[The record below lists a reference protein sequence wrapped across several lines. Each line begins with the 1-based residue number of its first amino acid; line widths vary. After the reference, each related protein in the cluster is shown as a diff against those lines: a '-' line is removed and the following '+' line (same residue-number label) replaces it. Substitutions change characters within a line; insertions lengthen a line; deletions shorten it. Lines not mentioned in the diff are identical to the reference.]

1 MEYIIRNKSLITW
14 KENLEHLYT
23 FKDFPVFLWCT
34 EQKESEDILA
44 DMSWS
49 ICPETWIIQLDKV
62 LPLEILY
69 QLPHNDGVWKTWEDY
84 YIAFAEYIKSQWV
97 KNILEI
103 WWGWW
108 KVAKNFTKI
117 CEDSKYY
124 MVEPNPLIES
134 DNKIEV
140 IRKFFDEKFIFNK
153 KIDAVVHS
161 QVFEH
166 AYNPLEFL
174 WNISNFLKPWQKH
187 ILAFPDI
194 EFLLKNK
201 YTSGIHFEH
210 TFMLTDYIAEYF
222 LWQSDFKII
231 DKYYYKENNNYFY
244 TVEKINNTNNDKIIF
259 TSKYNEYKLIF
270 QDFIKYHEDLIKTF
284 NTKMKEYNGEVYLF
298 WAHIFSQYLFW
309 FWLNK
314 NKISCILD
322 NSDLKNWKRLYWTPF
337 TVAKPDIIRWKNK
350 VAIILKAAIYQE
362 EIRKQL
368 LEINPDIEIW
378 E

>member
-34 EQKESEDILA
+34 EQKKSEDILA
-44 DMSWS
+44 DMCWS

-69 QLPHNDGVWKTWEDY
+69 QLPHNDGVWKTWENY

-140 IRKFFDEKFIFNK
+140 IRKFFDENFTFDKE
-153 KIDAVVHS
+153 IDAVVHS

-166 AYNPLEFL
+166 AYDPLDFL
-174 WNISNFLKPWQKH
+174 FNISKFLKVGQKH

-194 EFLLKNK
+194 GYLLENK
-201 YTSGIHFEH
+201 FTSWIHFEH
-210 TFMLTDYIAEYF
+210 TFLLTDYIAEYF
-222 LWQSDFKII
+222 FSKSDFKILN
-231 DKYYYKENNNYFY
+231 KFYYSDNNNYFF
-244 TVEKINNTNNDKIIF
+244 TVEKNLTNSNTIINF
-259 TSKYNEYKLIF
+259 ESKYNDYKKMFL
-270 QDFIKYHEDLIKTF
+270 DFISYHENLIRDF
-284 NTKMKEYNGEVYLF
+284 NSKIENYKWEIYLF
-298 WAHIFSQYLFW
+298 WAHVFSQYLFW

-337 TVAKPDIIRWKNK
+337 TVSKPDIIKWKNK
-350 VAIILKAAIYQE
+350 VAVILKAAIYQE